1 MTEKL
6 GAAPKI
12 AVVGGGSYQWGTKII
27 QDVALNEDLRGSVL
41 TLHDIDPE
49 ALDDLY
55 RWGVKMV
62 GLAGSDLA
70 LEKTDDLDEALSGA
84 DFVVLCISTGGLDA
98 MAPDVEIPARY
109 GVIQTVG
116 DTVGPGGLFRG
127 LRNIPVVVDI
137 ARAMEERCPDAVML
151 NLTNPMTTLT
161 RAMSKT
167 TQVRC
172 IGLCH
177 ELFSTLAMLSWMFDV
192 PEEALDV
199 KVAGVNHF
207 IWITRVAV
215 RGKDVTKEAFR
226 RISDG
231 EAREIS
237 LEKAGDDPDPF
248 INTWGFRT
256 ELCRIYGYLP
266 AAGDRHLCEFLPG
279 YLSDERDR
287 QRLDLRVTTIDV
299 RRERLAE
306 SREQVRRMIDGEE
319 PINLERSR
327 EEISDIISAMVTGKN
342 SINIANLP
350 NEGQIRDLPAGAVVE
365 TYGAI
370 SGLGASGVA
379 FGELPAPIAG
389 LVHPHVLNQEMIVEA
404 GLTGDR
410 DLAFQAF
417 LNDPL
422 VSHHPEARNMFEE
435 MFEAHSQYLP
445 HFGESSGLR
454 AGSR

>member
-1 MTEKL
+1 MTEKP

-27 QDVALNEDLRGSVL
+27 QDVALKEDLRGSIM

-55 RWGVKMV
+55 RWGEKMTD
-62 GLAGSDLA
+62 LAGADLA
-70 LEKTDDLDEALSGA
+70 LDKTLDLDEALSGA

-98 MAPDVEIPARY
+98 MAHDVEIPAGY

-207 IWITRVAV
+207 IWITRVCV
-215 RGKDVTKEAFR
+215 RGKDVTREAFR

-231 EAREIS
+231 EAREIA

-279 YLSDERDR
+279 YLSDERER
-287 QRLDLRVTTIDV
+287 ERLDLRVTTIEV

-404 GLTGDR
+404 GLTGDK

-445 HFGESSGLR
+445 QFGESSGLR

>member
-1 MTEKL
+1 MTEQR

-12 AVVGGGSYQWGTKII
+12 AVIGGGSYQWGTKII

-55 RWGVKMV
+55 RWGEKMA
-62 GLAGSDLA
+62 GLAGADLT
-70 LEKTDDLDEALSGA
+70 LEKTGDLDEALRGA

-98 MAPDVEIPARY
+98 MAHDIEIPARY

-116 DTVGPGGLFRG
+116 DTVGPGGLFRA

-137 ARAMEERCPDAVML
+137 ARLMEERCPDAVML

-167 TQVRC
+167 TQARC
-172 IGLCH
+172 VGLCH
-177 ELFSTLAMLSWMFDV
+177 ELFSTLAMLSGLFDV
-192 PEEALDV
+192 PEEGLDV
-199 KVAGVNHF
+199 QVAGVNHF

-215 RGKDVTKEAFR
+215 RGKDVTQEAFR

-231 EAREIS
+231 EAREIA

-256 ELCRIYGYLP
+256 ELCQIYGYLP

-279 YLSDERDR
+279 YLADERER
-287 QRLDLRVTTIDV
+287 ERLDLRVTTIDV
-299 RRERLAE
+299 RREKLAE
-306 SREQVRRMIDGEE
+306 SRGRVRRMIDGEE
-319 PINLERSR
+319 PIDLERSR
-327 EEISDIISAMVTGKN
+327 EEISDIIAAMVTGK
-342 SINIANLP
+342 SSVNIVNLP
-350 NEGQIRDLPAGAVVE
+350 NEGQIRDLPTGAVVE

-435 MFEAHSQYLP
+435 MFEAQSRYLP
-445 HFGESSGLR
+445 QFGESSGLR
-454 AGSR
+454 ASHR

>member
-1 MTEKL
+1 MTEQD
-6 GAAPKI
+6 GVAPKI
-12 AVVGGGSYQWGTKII
+12 AVVGGGSYQWGPKII
-27 QDVALNEDLRGSVL
+27 QDVALSDDLQGSIL
-41 TLHDIDPE
+41 TLHDIDSE

-55 RWGVKMV
+55 RWGEKMAA
-62 GLAGSDLA
+62 LAGADLV
-70 LEKTDDLDEALSGA
+70 LERTGDLDEALSGA
-84 DFVVLCISTGGLDA
+84 HFVVLCISTGGLDA
-98 MAPDVEIPARY
+98 MAHDLEIPARY
-109 GVIQTVG
+109 GVVQTVG
-116 DTVGPGGLFRG
+116 DTVGPGGLFRA

-137 ARAMEERCPDAVML
+137 ARVMEERCPDAVML
-151 NLTNPMTTLT
+151 NLTNPMTSLT

-177 ELFSTLAMLSWMFDV
+177 ELFSTLAMLSGMFDV

-199 KVAGVNHF
+199 QVAGVNHF
-207 IWITRVAV
+207 IWVTRVAV
-215 RGKDVTKEAFR
+215 RGRDVTREVFR
-226 RISDG
+226 RIADG
-231 EAREIS
+231 EAREIA
-237 LEKAGDDPDPF
+237 LESAGDDPDPF

-279 YLSDERDR
+279 YLADERER
-287 QRLDLRVTTIDV
+287 ERLDLRVTTIDV
-299 RRERLAE
+299 RREKLAE
-306 SREQVRRMIDGEE
+306 SREQVRRMIAGEE
-319 PINLERSR
+319 PIDLKRSR

-342 SINIANLP
+342 SVNIANLP
-350 NEGQIRDLPAGAVVE
+350 NEGQIRGLPAGAVVE

-379 FGELPAPIAG
+379 FGELPAPIAA

-404 GLTGDR
+404 GLTGNR

-422 VSHHPEARNMFEE
+422 ISHHPESRNMFEE
-435 MFEAHSQYLP
+435 MFEAHSRYLP
-445 HFGESSGLR
+445 QFGESSGLR
-454 AGSR
+454 ASYR

>member
-1 MTEKL
+1 VTEKR
-6 GAAPKI
+6 GVAPKI

-49 ALDDLY
+49 SLDDLY
-55 RWGVKMV
+55 HWGEKMV
-62 GLAGSDLA
+62 GLAGADLA

-207 IWITRVAV
+207 IWITRVCV
-215 RGKDVTKEAFR
+215 RGKDVTREAFR

-231 EAREIS
+231 EAREIA

-256 ELCRIYGYLP
+256 ELCRIYGHLP

-279 YLSDERDR
+279 YLSDERER
-287 QRLDLRVTTIDV
+287 ERLDLRVTTIEV

-342 SINIANLP
+342 SVNIANLP

-404 GLTGDR
+404 GLTGDK

-445 HFGESSGLR
+445 QFGESSGLR

>member
-1 MTEKL
+1 MTER

-27 QDVALNEDLRGSVL
+27 QDVALNEDLRGSTM
-41 TLHDIDPE
+41 TLHDLDPE

-55 RWGVKMV
+55 RWGEKMT
-62 GLAGSDLA
+62 GLAGADLA
-70 LEKTDDLDEALSGA
+70 LEKTGDLGEALGGA
-84 DFVVLCISTGGLDA
+84 DFVVLCISTGGLEA
-98 MAPDVEIPARY
+98 MAHDLEIPARY

-116 DTVGPGGLFRG
+116 DTVGPGGLFRA

-167 TQVRC
+167 TSIRC
-172 IGLCH
+172 VGLCH
-177 ELFSTLAMLSWMFDV
+177 ELFSTLAMLSGMFDV

-199 KVAGVNHF
+199 EVAGVNHF

-215 RGKDVTKEAFR
+215 RGKDVTREAFR
-226 RISDG
+226 RVAEG
-231 EAREIS
+231 EAREIAV
-237 LEKAGDDPDPF
+237 ENAGDDPDPF

-279 YLSDERDR
+279 YLADERER
-287 QRLDLRVTTIDV
+287 ERLDLRVTTMDV
-299 RRERLAE
+299 RREKLAE
-306 SREQVRRMIDGEE
+306 SRTRVRRMTEGEE
-319 PINLERSR
+319 PIDLNRSR
-327 EEISDIISAMVTGKN
+327 EEISDIISAMVTGRN
-342 SINIANLP
+342 SVNIVNLP
-350 NEGQIRDLPAGAVVE
+350 NEGQIRDLPTGAVVE

-379 FGELPAPIAG
+379 FGEMPAPIAAI
-389 LVHPHVLNQEMIVEA
+389 VHPHVLNQEMIVEA
-404 GLTGDR
+404 GLAGDR
-410 DLAFQAF
+410 DLAFRAF

-422 VSHHPEARNMFEE
+422 VSHHPESLNMFEE
-435 MFEAHSQYLP
+435 MFEAHSRYLP
-445 HFGESSGLR
+445 QFGEGSGLR
-454 AGSR
+454 AG